1 MEPEFRDQAAQ
12 SLGIEEF
19 IHLVL
24 SRRNFLG
31 LGVGAAASAIAFS
44 ALNSES
50 AQSSESLNAN
60 LMMAQGSNQP
70 MNPPMAI
77 DIVPTDPNYFI
88 PNRFKGKTLLV
99 TGAATGIGAATA
111 IRAAREGANIVGL
124 DRKEKELNATISQ
137 IKGEGHQAIAIV
149 GNVVDTATCDQSVA
163 EAVRVFGGLD
173 LALNA
178 AGVMDAG
185 DPGKPLDFKGQRNLL
200 PNSIHEAT
208 DEYWDTV
215 VAVNTTG
222 VFKSM
227 RAELRQMVKQGR
239 GGAIVNIGSIAGL
252 TGLAGNPAYVASKHG
267 VTGLTRNAAL
277 DYAPYGIRINSV
289 NMAGTTTPMTER
301 AGDFVKA
308 QRQAGGAS
316 PTAALKTMSILMA
329 VDSQKRMATVWEQG
343 AIILFMLSPDAS
355 NLTGC
360 VYATDGGWTAY

>member
-1 MEPEFRDQAAQ
+1 MEPDFRQFDSESPGVQ
-12 SLGIEEF
+12 EF
-19 IHLVL
+19 IALLL

-31 LGVGAAASAIAFS
+31 LSAGAFAGAIALS
-44 ALNSES
+44 ALNPDTTQASES
-50 AQSSESLNAN
+50 SIPNPITTQKT
-60 LMMAQGSNQP
+60 
-70 MNPPMAI
+70 NPPMTN
-77 DIVPTDPNYFI
+77 DIAPVSPDYFI
-88 PNRFKGKTLLV
+88 PNRFKGKTFLV

-124 DRKEKELNATISQ
+124 DRKEKELNETISK
-137 IKGEGHQAIAIV
+137 IKAEGHPAIAIG
-149 GNVVDTATCDQSVA
+149 GNVIETAVCDRVVS

-178 AGVMDAG
+178 AGVMDGG
-185 DPGKPLDFKGQRNLL
+185 DPAKPLDFDTQRNLL
-200 PNSIHEAT
+200 PNYIHEAT
-208 DEYWDTV
+208 DAYWDTV
-215 VAVNTTG
+215 MAVNTTG

-227 RAELRQMVKQGR
+227 RSELRQMVKQGR

-289 NMAGTTTPMTER
+289 NMAGTATPMTER
-301 AGDFVKA
+301 AGEFVKA
-308 QRQAGGAS
+308 QRQSGASS

-343 AIILFMLSPDAS
+343 AIILFLLSQDAS

-360 VYATDGGWTAY
+360 TYATDGGWTAY